1 MIEESESVSARL
13 DRLRNRM
20 PCKRC
25 SRPAAAKITHG
36 GIWGGRS
43 LWQESCAC
51 DTCYEAMV
59 ADIRRDDRVID
70 VAWLDQS

>member
-20 PCKRC
+20 LCKRC

-43 LWQESCAC
+43 LWVQSLAC
-51 DTCYEAMV
+51 GGCYEAMV
-59 ADIRRDDRVID
+59 AEIRRDDRVID
-70 VAWLDQS
+70 VTWLDRS